1 MKFSAVPF
9 YRPPSNESA
18 CREDG
23 HFIDEKAGIV
33 VVTDGVSEP
42 YVGKPCDYG
51 LGRSGG
57 TVVSTIICN
66 AVSGAKTP
74 CDLLE
79 LLLEANTAVFH
90 QHASMGRDP
99 ARQAV
104 AGACVA
110 ACQISEHEATFVV
123 VGDAGVLWEDQEGS
137 HFLTNFNTA
146 AHVLEEAGNEF
157 FEACKHYAAMVGAQP
172 WGLYRPFFDA
182 KQFYRA
188 NRHTEDCDGYHI
200 PGRNGGHGMVNGNP
214 AVQSCWTVKCIN
226 PSKVKWILL
235 LTDGLLW
242 RDFRPENH
250 QEVADAFNR
259 GGLDALVKLRDG
271 RDNQPHIQA
280 KGWPE
285 ATAIVLMP
293 K

>member
-1 MKFSAVPF
+1 MTFSAAPF
-9 YRPPSNESA
+9 YRPHSNERA
-18 CREDG
+18 HREDG
-23 HFIDEKAGIV
+23 YATNDEAGIFL
-33 VVTDGVSEP
+33 VTDGVSEP
-42 YVGKPCDYG
+42 YVGEPCDYG
-51 LGRSGG
+51 NGKSGG
-57 TVVSTIICN
+57 EVVSRIIRSQIIIAEAPFDIC
-66 AVSGAKTP
+66 K
-74 CDLLE
+74 
-79 LLLEANTAVFH
+79 LLLQANAAILQKH
-90 QHASMGRDP
+90 ESMGRDP
-99 ARQAV
+99 AKQAV

-110 ACQISEHEATFVV
+110 ACQIGEHEAIFVV

-137 HFLTNFNTA
+137 HFLTNFDAA
-146 AHVLEEAGNEF
+146 AHALEEAGNEF

-188 NRHTEDCDGYHI
+188 NRHTEDCGGYHV

-250 QEVADAFNR
+250 QEVAGTFVR
-259 GGLDALVKLRDG
+259 GGLPALLELRDG